1 MNFYVVSCT
10 IPVAIVTLLFLLIGM
25 PNNKTKDREYK
36 PFYEIK
42 DLYPRYL
49 FILDF
54 TFQKNVNG
62 IHNVN
67 IIDFIYNNEDLI

>member
-1 MNFYVVSCT
+1 MLND
-10 IPVAIVTLLFLLIGM
+10 
-25 PNNKTKDREYK
+25 KTKEREYK

-42 DLYPRYL
+42 NLYSRYL

-54 TFQKNVNG
+54 ALNIND

-67 IIDFIYNNEDLI
+67 IVDFIYNNEDLI

>member
-1 MNFYVVSCT
+1 MLNYK
-10 IPVAIVTLLFLLIGM
+10 A
-25 PNNKTKDREYK
+25 KEREYK

-42 DLYPRYL
+42 DLCLRYL

-54 TFQKNVNG
+54 AFQKNING

-67 IIDFIYNNEDLI
+67 IVDFIYNNEDLI

>member
-1 MNFYVVSCT
+1 MFND
-10 IPVAIVTLLFLLIGM
+10 
-25 PNNKTKDREYK
+25 KTKEREYK

-42 DLYPRYL
+42 DLYSRYS

-54 TFQKNVNG
+54 AFQKNING

-67 IIDFIYNNEDLI
+67 IVDFIYNNEDLI

>member
-1 MNFYVVSCT
+1 MLNYK
-10 IPVAIVTLLFLLIGM
+10 A
-25 PNNKTKDREYK
+25 KEREYK

-42 DLYPRYL
+42 DLYLRYL

-54 TFQKNVNG
+54 AFQKNING

-67 IIDFIYNNEDLI
+67 IFDFIYNNEDLI

>member
-1 MNFYVVSCT
+1 MFND
-10 IPVAIVTLLFLLIGM
+10 
-25 PNNKTKDREYK
+25 KTKEREYK
-36 PFYEIK
+36 PIYEIK

-54 TFQKNVNG
+54 AFQKNING

-67 IIDFIYNNEDLI
+67 IFDFIYNNEDLI